1 MTNQP
6 KESSSTS
13 LDSTNLLVF
22 LFRWRIHIIVL
33 CGIAA
38 IASAI
43 ASGLIEEK
51 FRSAVTMFAV
61 PQNSI
66 GEQFYEEQKKND
78 LLEFGEKEDAERM
91 LQILNSDRVRARII
105 QKYNLWEHYDIP
117 SDEAGANTKMQKEYD
132 SNVGTR
138 LTKFGSIEIEV
149 MDKTNT
155 VARDIANDIAHFAD
169 SVANKLRNDRAM
181 DAFQYAE
188 SSLLQVQDEIRV
200 MEDSMSTL
208 YNIGVYDY
216 ITQIEGLNDQYAT
229 AIIEGQPGRAET
241 IRLQMAEISKYAN
254 TFNKLTTLLEA
265 AYDREAI
272 LKKRFDLM
280 KIDATSK
287 IPSTF
292 IVDTATASDKKAY
305 PVRWLI
311 VVMSVASVFVF
322 SVIAILSIENYRKLK
337 REGKI

>member
-1 MTNQP
+1 
-6 KESSSTS
+6 
-13 LDSTNLLVF
+13 
-22 LFRWRIHIIVL
+22 
-33 CGIAA
+33 
-38 IASAI
+38 
-43 ASGLIEEK
+43 
-51 FRSAVTMFAV
+51 
-61 PQNSI
+61 
-66 GEQFYEEQKKND
+66 
-78 LLEFGEKEDAERM
+78 M
-91 LQILNSDRVRARII
+91 LQILNSDRVRARVI
-105 QKYNLWEHYDIP
+105 QKYDLWEHYEITR
-117 SDEAGANTKMQKEYD
+117 DEAGANTKMQKEYD

-322 SVIAILSIENYRKLK
+322 SVIAILTLENYRKLK

>member
-1 MTNQP
+1 MTNQT
-6 KESSSTS
+6 KESSTTS

-22 LFRWRIHIIVL
+22 LFKWRIHIIVL
-33 CGIAA
+33 CGVAA

-91 LQILNSDRVRARII
+91 LQILNSDRVRARVI
-105 QKYNLWEHYDIP
+105 QKYDLWEHYEITR
-117 SDEAGANTKMQKEYD
+117 DEAGANTKMQKEYD

-200 MEDSMSTL
+200 M
-208 YNIGVYDY
+208 
-216 ITQIEGLNDQYAT
+216 
-229 AIIEGQPGRAET
+229 
-241 IRLQMAEISKYAN
+241 
-254 TFNKLTTLLEA
+254 
-265 AYDREAI
+265 
-272 LKKRFDLM
+272 
-280 KIDATSK
+280 
-287 IPSTF
+287 
-292 IVDTATASDKKAY
+292 
-305 PVRWLI
+305 
-311 VVMSVASVFVF
+311 
-322 SVIAILSIENYRKLK
+322 
-337 REGKI
+337 